1 MKQLIP
7 KKRDLEAIP
16 AGIGGREATGREL
29 VNQSK
34 AASLPRS
41 ILMPRD
47 VLKQPPNGLTRPRD
61 VPRSP
66 IGAAKFRDPAFFHDR
81 CAPGIRLR
89 AVLFAYANE
98 TERNTLHSRCQK
110 KKERQATTPL
120 RRCRRTHFAGGP
132 EGGEP
137 SAVGE
142 TGRVQR
148 G

>member
-7 KKRDLEAIP
+7 KKRDLEAFP
-16 AGIGGREATGREL
+16 VDVSGTTFLRRGL

-47 VLKQPPNGLTRPRD
+47 EPKQPPNGLTRPRD

-66 IGAAKFRDPAFFHDR
+66 IGAAEFRDPAFIHDR

-98 TERNTLHSRCQK
+98 IACNTHDSRCQK
-110 KKERQATTPL
+110 KKERQATAPL